1 MADCKPLQPVD
12 YQRVFEGDP
21 VGARILEDLVE
32 RFGGNPYKAGGL
44 DAQRQTDFNAGKL
57 EVVNFLLRKINQAHG
72 AENDGP
78 EREPE

>member
-1 MADCKPLQPVD
+1 LPDPKKPLQPED

-32 RFGGNPYKAGGL
+32 RYGRNPYVKGGL
-44 DAQRQTDFNAGKL
+44 EAQRETDFNAGKL

-72 AENDGP
+72 ADDNEQSP
-78 EREPE
+78 E